1 MHLREAE
8 PILCCTITSLE
19 IQISCSNYLCYDWSL
34 KQLKARMHLL

>member
-19 IQISCSNYLCYDWSL
+19 IQISFWNNLCYDWSL
-34 KQLKARMHLL
+34 KQLKTCMHLL